1 MAIDENFISF
11 HYIHHL
17 FFSLEFILLFFFL
30 LLISIFISFVPYS
43 LTAHVHECLHA
54 PLPSFA
60 FLSLCFCFC
69 IAFFLSYLFPI
80 FSAWFILCDTL
91 ILLTILFILEI
102 VKYPEEWG
110 KLDHWRISVLLPG
123 HMVFHSILKLE
134 FFSPV
139 VLIHVGVPGI
149 PAPNLGIKV
158 YYSDSFNI
166 SLSSW
171 SYYFEEMNKQGEQN
185 KQISVSLG
193 WACWGHP
200 RGFHR
205 GRQIPTVNL
214 YVNLAIGVAKCSV
227 NVISLVTVEEGI
239 IIFLLIHKLHEF
251 EL

>member
-1 MAIDENFISF
+1 MYMNAYMLPFPP
-11 HYIHHL
+11 
-17 FFSLEFILLFFFL
+17 LLFFL
-30 LLISIFISFVPYS
+30 
-43 LTAHVHECLHA
+43 C
-54 PLPSFA
+54 A
-60 FLSLCFCFC
+60 FLCFR

-80 FSAWFILCDTL
+80 FSAWFVLCDTL

-149 PAPNLGIKV
+149 SAPNLVIKV

-166 SLSSW
+166 SLFSW

-214 YVNLAIGVAKCSV
+214 YLNLAIGVAKCSV
-227 NVISLVTVEEGI
+227 NVISLVTVEEGV
-239 IIFLLIHKLHEF
+239 IIFLLIYKLHEF